1 LFEEEDNMNRFRI
14 AAALALSLVVA
25 LPQALAQSG
34 APIRIGMTLAL
45 TGPIAAPGAIQKV
58 ATEVFIEDLNRRGG
72 LLGRK
77 VELILKDDQSKPDV
91 ARTLYEQ
98 LVTVDKVD
106 LIMGPYGTASIL
118 SAMAVAQRYNKILL
132 HNSFGTPRQ
141 AKYDLQFSTSGGA
154 FDIEEV
160 WPNLVFNAVASA
172 SRPPRT
178 LAIVTSKFPS
188 LHFISVGAREVA
200 KKRGL
205 TEVLYLEYEFG
216 NRDFGPIASRIKDAK
231 PDFIWTGAGGI
242 DGVLL
247 LDAMKKIEYQPPMHF
262 YMFPAPGPMVKTPQA
277 NHALAFT
284 TFEEHPPFT
293 NNARAAQFIE
303 AYHVKGKAAG
313 LPDTSVDL
321 LASISYSMW
330 QTLEAAVNATK
341 SIDDKVLAQWLR
353 KNKVASI
360 MGTLEWDG
368 PQNYVTGKD
377 IYKVKQLQGGKWQV
391 VWPKEFAAPGATLQ
405 GP

>member
-1 LFEEEDNMNRFRI
+1 MITFCR
-14 AAALALSLVVA
+14 AASLLLLSFAVA

-34 APIRIGMTLAL
+34 APIRIGMTLSL

-58 ATEVFIEDLNRRGG
+58 ATEVYVEDLNRRGG

-77 VELILKDDQSKPDV
+77 VELILKDDQSRPDM

-106 LIMGPYGTASIL
+106 LILGPYGTANIL
-118 SAMAVAQRYNKILL
+118 SAMSVAQRYNKILL

-141 AKYDLQFSTSGGA
+141 AKYEMQFSTSGGA
-154 FDIEEV
+154 FDIEDV
-160 WPNLVFNAVASA
+160 WPNLVLNAVGSA
-172 SRPPRT
+172 PKPPKT
-178 LAIVTSKFPS
+178 IAIVTSKFPS

-205 TEVLYLEYEFG
+205 QEVLYLEYEFG

-231 PDFIWTGAGGI
+231 PDFIWFGAGGI
-242 DGVLL
+242 DPVLI
-247 LDAMKKIEYQPPMHF
+247 LDSMKKIDYQPPLHF
-262 YMFPAPGPMVKTPQA
+262 YMFPAPGPMVKVPEA
-277 NHALAFT
+277 KNALAFT

-293 NNARAAQFIE
+293 ANPRAAEFIK
-303 AYHVKGKAAG
+303 AYRERGAKAG

-321 LASISYSMW
+321 LASICYSMW
-330 QTLEAAVNATK
+330 QTLETAVNATR
-341 SIDDKVLAQWLR
+341 SIDDKALAAWLR
-353 KNKVASI
+353 KNHVDSI
-360 MGTLEWDG
+360 MGRLEWGG

-377 IYKVKQLQGGKWQV
+377 IYKIKQLQGGKWQV
-391 VWPKEFAAPGATLQ
+391 VWPTEFAAPGAKLL
-405 GP
+405 GN

>member
-1 LFEEEDNMNRFRI
+1 MNRFRI

-45 TGPIAAPGAIQKV
+45 TGPIAAPGGIQKV
-58 ATEVFIEDLNRRGG
+58 TTEVFIEDLNRRGG

-216 NRDFGPIASRIKDAK
+216 NRDFGPIASHIKDAN

-247 LDAMKKIEYQPPMHF
+247 LDAMKKIEYRPPMHF
-262 YMFPAPGPMVKTPQA
+262 YMFPAPGPMVKTPEA
-277 NHALAFT
+277 KNALAFT
-284 TFEEHPPFT
+284 T
-293 NNARAAQFIE
+293 
-303 AYHVKGKAAG
+303 
-313 LPDTSVDL
+313 
-321 LASISYSMW
+321 
-330 QTLEAAVNATK
+330 
-341 SIDDKVLAQWLR
+341 
-353 KNKVASI
+353 
-360 MGTLEWDG
+360 
-368 PQNYVTGKD
+368 
-377 IYKVKQLQGGKWQV
+377 
-391 VWPKEFAAPGATLQ
+391 
-405 GP
+405 

>member
-1 LFEEEDNMNRFRI
+1 LDKEEDNMNLFRH
-14 AAALALSLVVA
+14 AAALALPFFVA
-25 LPQALAQSG
+25 MPHAAAQSG
-34 APIRIGMTLAL
+34 APVRIGSTLSL
-45 TGPIAAPGAIQKV
+45 TGPLAAPGAIQKV
-58 ATEVFIEDLNRRGG
+58 ASEVFVEDLNRRGG

-77 VELILKDDQSKPDV
+77 VEWILKDDQSRPDL

-118 SAMAVAQRYNKILL
+118 SAMGVAQRYNKILL
-132 HNSFGTPRQ
+132 HNSFGTPRL
-141 AKYDLQFSTSGGA
+141 AKYEMQFSTSGGA

-160 WPNLVFNAVASA
+160 WPNLVFSAVASA
-172 SRPPRT
+172 PKPPKT
-178 LAIVTSKFPS
+178 IAIVTSKFPS
-188 LHFISVGAREVA
+188 LQFISVGAREQA

-205 TEVLYLEYEFG
+205 TEVLFLEWEFG
-216 NRDFGPIASRIKDAK
+216 NRDFGPIASRVKDAK
-231 PDFIWTGAGGI
+231 PDLIWVGATGI

-247 LDAMKKIEYQPPMHF
+247 LDAMKKIDYQPPMHF
-262 YMFPAPGPMVKTPQA
+262 YMFPAPGPMKKTPEA
-277 NHALAFT
+277 RNALAFT

-293 NNARAAQFIE
+293 SNPRAAEFIA
-303 AYHVKGKAAG
+303 AYHEQGAKAG

-321 LASISYSMW
+321 LASICYSMW

-341 SIDDKVLAQWLR
+341 SIDDKTLAAWLR
-353 KNKVASI
+353 KNQVDSI
-360 MGTLEWDG
+360 MGRLEWDG

-377 IYKVKQLQGGKWQV
+377 IYKVKQLQDGKWVV
-391 VWPKEFAAPGATLQ
+391 VWPREFAAPGAKLI